1 MAGPVKSTRSYD
13 SPRRREQAAMTRR
26 AVLDAAQRLFERD
39 GYAATTMSAIAQAA
53 GVSTKTV
60 YVIFETKSGVLTA
73 LWHLLLR
80 GDEGD
85 APVAQRAW
93 YREVLEEPD
102 PERRLRLNAR
112 NARRVK
118 VRAGALM
125 GVIRSAAELDPDIG
139 ALWERIQTEFH
150 DNQHVILQ
158 TLDDSGALRPGLG
171 VDEAADI
178 VWALNH
184 PDVWLLLV
192 GRRGW
197 TADHFEQWFADTIV
211 AQLLPARGR

>member
-1 MAGPVKSTRSYD
+1 
-13 SPRRREQAAMTRR
+13 
-26 AVLDAAQRLFERD
+26 
-39 GYAATTMSAIAQAA
+39 MSAIAQAA

-60 YVIFETKSGVLTA
+60 YVILETKSGVLTA

-80 GDEGD
+80 GDAGD

-102 PERRLRLNAR
+102 PERKLRLNAR

-211 AQLLPARGR
+211 AQLLPPRGR